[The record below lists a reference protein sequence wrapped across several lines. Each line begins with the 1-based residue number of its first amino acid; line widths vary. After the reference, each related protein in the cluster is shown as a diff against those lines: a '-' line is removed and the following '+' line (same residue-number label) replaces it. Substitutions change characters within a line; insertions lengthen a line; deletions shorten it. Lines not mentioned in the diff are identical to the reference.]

1 MFDRGHAFRGSLSR
15 YLLPPN
21 FEPGLRLR
29 LRRGQT
35 GAQTQRDQFNFP
47 SRVVMSVTALMFGV
61 EARGDV
67 VLILVI
73 PVLGGGQ
80 VEFVAL
86 TAIPQVKTPFK
97 VKCAAPPFRAEFLL
111 RRRLQ
116 LAKLL
121 LQLCPRYRLRCRS
134 PCCLRWIIGNP
145 PE

>member
-1 MFDRGHAFRGSLSR
+1 MFDRGHAFRQSLSR
-15 YLLPPN
+15 YLLSRN

-47 SRVVMSVTALMFGV
+47 SRVVISVTALMFGV

-86 TAIPQVKTPFK
+86 TAIPQVKTPFI
-97 VKCAAPPFRAEFLL
+97 VKCAAPPLRAEFLL
-111 RRRLQ
+111 RRRIQIAKFFLQ
-116 LAKLL
+116 S
-121 LQLCPRYRLRCRS
+121 YLRCRS